1 MWFPG
6 ITHWPIQAIGPH
18 RYLEAFLYHTDLLLS
33 PVERRRE
40 KVRRYERAI
49 PGRRV
54 AGLPMN
60 DAYFL
65 PEDRADVQVAPIDQ
79 SDRETVERIL
89 ALDQWPD
96 PAPPSKPVRTA
107 TREEVDAHWHGAPA
121 TDDLYARCPRD
132 PRRA

>member
-1 MWFPG
+1 
-6 ITHWPIQAIGPH
+6 
-18 RYLEAFLYHTDLLLS
+18 
-33 PVERRRE
+33 
-40 KVRRYERAI
+40 
-49 PGRRV
+49 
-54 AGLPMN
+54 MN

-65 PEDRADVQVAPIDQ
+65 PEDRADAQVAPIDQ